1 MTDELTDGT
10 DHYECPDDDCDYVGP
25 AGTRD
30 YYGAHIY
37 VCRRCGREIR
47 EADPD
52 RSEQSSTG
60 TDQQEGN
67 R

>member
-1 MTDELTDGT
+1 MSDGT
-10 DHYECPDDDCDYVGP
+10 DRSIDEYECPDDDCDYVGP

-37 VCRRCGREIR
+37 VCRRCGHEIP

-52 RSEQSSTG
+52 KP
-60 TDQQEGN
+60 EGG
-67 R
+67 RDV

>member
-1 MTDELTDGT
+1 MTEQSDAETEQ
-10 DHYECPDDDCDYVGP
+10 YECPSDDCDYVGP

-37 VCRRCGREIR
+37 VCRRCGHEIP

-52 RSEQSSTG
+52 KP
-60 TDQQEGN
+60 EGG
-67 R
+67 RGE